1 MGKKWSA
8 IEIERRS
15 AMVSVG
21 IPKDIVFTK
30 LIASEILVVLS
41 H

>member
-15 AMVSVG
+15 PMVSVE
-21 IPKDIVFTK
+21 IPKDIIFTK